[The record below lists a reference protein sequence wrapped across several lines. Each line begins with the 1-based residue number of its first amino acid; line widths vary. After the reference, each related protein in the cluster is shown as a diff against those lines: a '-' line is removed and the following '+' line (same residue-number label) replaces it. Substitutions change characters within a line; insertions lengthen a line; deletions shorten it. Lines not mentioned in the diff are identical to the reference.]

1 MYICIIIFNI
11 LYIMKYQYT
20 CYDYSK
26 ILNLHDKYKLILD
39 KDYIIEVATFDKE
52 TNSIVLKLRCSN
64 GVEEVLINANS
75 LIETEKYE

>member
-1 MYICIIIFNI
+1 
-11 LYIMKYQYT
+11 MKYQYT

-39 KDYIIEVATFDKE
+39 KEYIIECSTFDKE
-52 TNSIVLKLRCSN
+52 TNSIVLKLRYSN
-64 GVEEVLINANS
+64 GVEKILINANS

>member
-1 MYICIIIFNI
+1 
-11 LYIMKYQYT
+11 MKYQYT

-39 KDYIIEVATFDKE
+39 KEYIIECTTFDKE
-52 TNSIVLKLRCSN
+52 TNSIVLKLRCSS
-64 GVEEVLINANS
+64 GVEEISINANS

>member
-1 MYICIIIFNI
+1 
-11 LYIMKYQYT
+11 MKYQYT

-39 KDYIIEVATFDKE
+39 KDYIIKSATFDKDS
-52 TNSIVLKLRCSN
+52 NSIVLKIMNEN
-64 GVEEVLINANS
+64 GVEEISITANS